1 MKTLKDI
8 LSEGLLG
15 NIDDTLARG
24 DKLMDKAAK
33 KALIDK
39 VHANWNVKLDQ
50 ETYDK
55 IIDLCTERP
64 SNDKKGSQWVF
75 VLPDIKDGANF
86 KPIMANVKKGLWRVP
101 MDKEMYSTTTS
112 AMHKRL
118 DKIINGYKKY
128 GLSNA
133 FVLSG
138 NIYNEMFL
146 MNEYTYVKS
155 PNIGDNWYTY
165 ALYEYKTKTYK
176 LISFNPSTKEW
187 SYGGNDNIPPMA
199 LNGNDSISTTWEH
212 ISGAVRR
219 TFKETAEGSYQN
231 GTVYNAFLNYFLAL
245 KKGDISDY
253 KKNPNNWI
261 KVTFD
266 SGLYGSYQYSGN
278 KSNDR
283 FVYIHKTNFSV
294 IPESALA
301 KDTFDNVKNN
311 LTQKQTKSVT
321 AELEKVQKNGYNTS
335 ISQEAYD
342 FIMKNYKKLSRDSV
356 GNKKWVK
363 VYIEGNDGKYG
374 SFMICVD
381 SKEWRNVSFDEF
393 YGSGIVD

>member
-1 MKTLKDI
+1 MRTLKDI

-33 KALIDK
+33 QALIDK
-39 VHANWNVKLDQ
+39 VHANWHAAIDQ
-50 ETYDK
+50 DTYDK
-55 IIDLCTERP
+55 IMDICDERP
-64 SNDKKGSQWVF
+64 SAEKKGSQWVF
-75 VLPDIKDGANF
+75 VVPDIKNGANF
-86 KPIMANVKKGLWRVP
+86 KPMMVNVKKGIWRVP

-112 AMHKRL
+112 AMYKRL
-118 DKIINGYKKY
+118 TKMINGYKKH

-138 NIYNEMFL
+138 SIYNEMFF

-155 PNIGDNWYTY
+155 PNMGDNWYTY

-176 LISFNPSTKEW
+176 LLSFNPNTKEW

-219 TFKETAEGSYQN
+219 TFKETADGAYQN
-231 GTVYNAFLNYFLAL
+231 GTVWHSFLNYFLTL
-245 KKGDISDY
+245 KKGNISDY
-253 KKNPNNWI
+253 KKNPDNWI
-261 KVTFD
+261 KITFD
-266 SGLYGSYQYSGN
+266 TYTYSGN
-278 KSNDR
+278 YHGDR

-294 IPESALA
+294 ITESALA
-301 KDTFDNVKNN
+301 KETFDNVKNN
-311 LTQKQTKSVT
+311 LTQKQNKSVT
-321 AELEKVQKNGYNTS
+321 AELEQVRKIGYNTS

-342 FIMKNYKKLSRDSV
+342 FIIKNYKKISRDSV
-356 GNKKWVK
+356 GNKKWIK
-363 VYIEGNDGKYG
+363 VHVAGNDAKYG

-381 SKEWRNVSFDEF
+381 TKEWRNVSFDEF
-393 YGSGIVD
+393 YGNGIVD